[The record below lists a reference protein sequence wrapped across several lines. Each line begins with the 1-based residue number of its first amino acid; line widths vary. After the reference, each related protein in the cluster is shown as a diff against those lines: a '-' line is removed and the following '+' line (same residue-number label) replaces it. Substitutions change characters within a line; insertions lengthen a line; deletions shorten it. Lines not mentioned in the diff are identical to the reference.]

1 MLSTKILTNKYC
13 LEYNNLLLESGS
25 DYEYFKQLGW
35 SLKEI
40 NTQFNKINNFSLGL
54 WESEKLV
61 GLVFGELLIIEKKSE
76 YEIFI
81 IYVHKKY
88 RKKGCGSYLL
98 QSILKSNFT
107 KPLQRILLDVSV
119 SNIPAIKLYNKHDFI
134 QTGIR
139 KKYFLIDS
147 QREDALIFEKKID
160 E

>member
-107 KPLQRILLDVSV
+107 KPLQRISLDVSV
-119 SNIPAIKLYNKHDFI
+119 SNIPAIKLYNKYNFK

>member
-1 MLSTKILTNKYC
+1 MLNIKTLTNKHAF
-13 LEYNNLLLESGS
+13 EYNNLLLENDS
-25 DYEYFKQLGW
+25 DYKYFKQLGW
-35 SLKEI
+35 SLEEI
-40 NTQFNKINNFSLGL
+40 KTQLNKNNNFSLGL
-54 WESEKLV
+54 WEFEKLV

-88 RKKGCGSYLL
+88 RKQGCGSYLL

-147 QREDALIFEKKID
+147 QREDALIFEKKIN

>member
-1 MLSTKILTNKYC
+1 MFNTKILTNEYVI
-13 LEYNNLLLESGS
+13 EYNNLLLDNDS
-25 DYEYFKQLGW
+25 DYDYFKQLGW
-35 SLKEI
+35 SLEEI
-40 NTQFNKINNFSLGL
+40 KTQLNKNNNFSLGL

-107 KPLQRILLDVSV
+107 KPLQRISLDVSV
-119 SNIPAIKLYNKHDFI
+119 SNIPAIKLYNKNNFI
-134 QTGIR
+134 QIGIR

-147 QREDALIFEKKID
+147 KRQDALIFEKKIN

>member
-107 KPLQRILLDVSV
+107 KPLQRISLDVSV
-119 SNIPAIKLYNKHDFI
+119 NNIPAIKLYNKYNFK

>member
-1 MLSTKILTNKYC
+1 MFNIRVFTNKYD
-13 LEYNNLLLESGS
+13 LEYNNLLLENHS
-25 DYEYFKQLGW
+25 DYKYFKQLGW
-35 SLKEI
+35 SFAEI
-40 NTQFNKINNFSLGL
+40 KSQLNKNNNFSLGL

-61 GLVFGELLIIEKKSE
+61 GFMFGELLIIEKKSE

-107 KPLQRILLDVSV
+107 KPLQRISLDVSA
-119 SNIPAIKLYNKHDFI
+119 SNIPAIKLYNKNHFI
-134 QTGIR
+134 QIGIR

-147 QREDALIFEKKID
+147 QREDALIFEKKIN